1 MGYNE
6 RLHPGTTMKSNKPA
20 APLAIASI
28 LLLLSSPVF
37 VRAEPGV
44 TPDRILIGQSAGLTG
59 PAAPQIRDLTAGAQA
74 YFDKLNRAGGIHGRQ
89 IQLKSLD
96 DAIDPKR
103 TLENA
108 TRLIHEDGAFA
119 LFLFRGTP
127 NVEAVIPFVEKE
139 RVPLVAPSSGA
150 ESMYIPAKR
159 YLFPVRSPYDA
170 EVQRMVDHM
179 AKFGYARIA
188 VFHEDAAF
196 GKDVLARVKSAIE
209 KTTLTLATAAPYAR
223 GTTDVAG
230 AAQQVVASNSEAVV
244 LAGQA
249 NALIAFIEVMKSK
262 GQTPNYFTL
271 STVSNDAF
279 IKGLGQNAR
288 GVTLTQVTP
297 YPYSVASPLS
307 KEFLDAIRDKPDV
320 RPSYLAMEGF
330 IGAKL
335 LAEGL
340 RRAGPAPTREKLVAA
355 LETLQ
360 RHDLGGVEVTYGPG
374 VRAGSNYTD
383 ITMIDKRGQLIH

>member
-1 MGYNE
+1 
-6 RLHPGTTMKSNKPA
+6 MKSNKAA
-20 APLAIASI
+20 APLAITSI
-28 LLLLSSPVF
+28 VLFLACTAC

-44 TPDRILIGQSAGLTG
+44 TNDRILIGQSAGLTG

-74 YFDKLNRAGGIHGRQ
+74 YFDRLNRTGGIHGRT

-108 TRLIHEDGAFA
+108 TKLIHEDGAFA

-127 NVEAVIPFVEKE
+127 NIEAVIPFLEKE
-139 RVPLVAPSSGA
+139 HVPLVAPSSGA
-150 ESMYIPAKR
+150 ASMYAPAKR

-170 EVQRMVDHM
+170 EVQKMVDHM
-179 AKFGYARIA
+179 AKFGYTRVA

-196 GKDVLARVKSAIE
+196 GQDVLARVKNAVA
-209 KTTLTLATAAPYAR
+209 KTSFAVATAAPYAR
-223 GTTDVAG
+223 GTTDVA
-230 AAQQVVASNSEAVV
+230 AAVRQVVASNSEAVV

-249 NALIAFIEVMKSK
+249 NALIAFIEAMKAQ
-262 GQTPNYFTL
+262 GQAPNYFTL
-271 STVSNDAF
+271 STVSNEAF
-279 IKGLGQNAR
+279 IKGLGKNAR
-288 GVTLTQVTP
+288 GVTVTQVTP

-307 KEFLDAIRDKPDV
+307 KEFLDAIRDEPDV

-330 IGAKL
+330 IAAKL

-360 RHDLGGVEVTYGPG
+360 RYDLGGVEVTYGPG
-374 VRAGSNYTD
+374 LRAGSNYTD
-383 ITMIDKRGQLIH
+383 ITMIDKRGQFIH